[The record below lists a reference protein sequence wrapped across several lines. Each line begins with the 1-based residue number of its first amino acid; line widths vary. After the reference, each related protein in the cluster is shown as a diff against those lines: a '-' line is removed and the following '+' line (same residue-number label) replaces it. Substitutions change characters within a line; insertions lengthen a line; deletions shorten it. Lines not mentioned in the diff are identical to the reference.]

1 METNSYGTQGKKL
14 QIVMEPKEKATD
26 SYGTQGKK
34 PQIVMEPK
42 EKSYR

>member
-1 METNSYGTQGKKL
+1 
-14 QIVMEPKEKATD
+14 MEPKEKATD